1 MRFALPA
8 AFLWLLAGPAAAQTP
23 SVDVGAAL
31 QTLATARDTST
42 RMAAAAELGRSR
54 DPRALEAL
62 LGALRDQNRDVRW
75 VAIEALG
82 ELGDRRAVQPLV
94 QYLRRK
100 EDYRWGKRLVADA
113 LGEIGG
119 SQAVEALSAM
129 LADGDLFVRRLA
141 ALALLRQ
148 GDTRLLPR
156 VAELLRES
164 PDDHLA
170 TVKREFAKLRD
181 GAGPRPDATAV
192 AGAGVQAGPVKAH
205 EWLGL
210 KVGRSTLA
218 DATERLG
225 TALQRTSDAFLFR
238 GDAVPS
244 PLRTES
250 IAVNGPPDGPIES
263 IFVFPMWGTLDRDV
277 RAVFG
282 SGRLLTYGEFLR
294 MTGRAAAGAGTK
306 ADGKLHYLPVDLMAE
321 SFSELGILVVYD
333 SADVAARDRLVKL
346 VIIY

>member
-1 MRFALPA
+1 MRLALLA
-8 AFLWLLAGPAAAQTP
+8 GFLWLLAGPAVAQAP
-23 SVDVGAAL
+23 SVDVAAAL
-31 QTLATARDTST
+31 RTLGTARDTSA
-42 RMAAAAELGRSR
+42 RMAAVAELGRSR
-54 DPRALEAL
+54 GPKVLEAL
-62 LGALRDQNRDVRW
+62 LGALRDENRDVRW
-75 VAIEALG
+75 VAVEALG
-82 ELGDRRAVQPLV
+82 ELGDRRAVQPLL

-100 EDYRWGKRLVADA
+100 EAYRWGKRLVADA

-129 LADGDLFVRRLA
+129 LADGDPFVRRLA

-148 GDTRLLPR
+148 GDAGLLPR
-156 VAELLRES
+156 VAEVLRES

-170 TVKREFAKLRD
+170 TVKREFAKVRD
-181 GAGPRPDATAV
+181 GAGRRPDAAAV
-192 AGAGVQAGPVKAH
+192 ARAEGQAAPVRAH

-210 KVGRSTLA
+210 KVGQSTLA

-225 TALQRTSDAFLFR
+225 TALQRTADAFLFR
-238 GDAVPS
+238 GDVVPS

-250 IAVNGPPDGPIES
+250 IAVNASPDGPIES
-263 IFVFPMWGTLDRDV
+263 IFVFPVWGTLDRDI
-277 RAVFG
+277 RTVFG